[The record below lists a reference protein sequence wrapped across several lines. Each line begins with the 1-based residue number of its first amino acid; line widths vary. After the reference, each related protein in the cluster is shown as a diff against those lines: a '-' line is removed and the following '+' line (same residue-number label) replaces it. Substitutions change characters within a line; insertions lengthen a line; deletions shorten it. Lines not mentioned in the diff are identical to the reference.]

1 MRILLDSNILIR
13 WLEFGDPLQPL
24 VDRAVDS
31 LIRSGAVLCYT
42 SQNLG
47 EFWNVLT
54 RPLDRNGFGL
64 TPPEADRRAR
74 MIESQIPMLPDDP
87 AVPLVWR
94 RLLVAHAIS
103 GAQVHDA
110 RIAAAMS
117 VHGVKRILTL
127 NARDFARFP
136 SIEAIHPEQ
145 VSRTATGSTRIS
157 RKPPVATP

>member
-13 WLEFGDPLQPL
+13 WLHSGDSLQPI

-31 LIRSGAVLCYT
+31 LIRRGDLPCDT

-54 RPLDRNGFGL
+54 RPLNRNGFGL
-64 TPPEADRRAR
+64 TPHEADRRAL

-87 AVPLVWR
+87 AVHLVWR
-94 RLLVAHAIS
+94 SLLVAHSIS
-103 GAQVHDA
+103 GVQVHDA
-110 RIAAAMS
+110 RLVAAMQ

-127 NARDFARFP
+127 NTRDFARFP

-145 VSRTATGSTRIS
+145 VA
-157 RKPPVATP
+157 

>member
-1 MRILLDSNILIR
+1 MRILLDSNVLLRWNIR
-13 WLEFGDPLQPL
+13 TAPQSQL
-24 VDRAVDS
+24 VIRAVD
-31 LIRSGAVLCYT
+31 LLLASGALPCYT

-64 TPPEADRRAR
+64 TPQEADRRAR
-74 MIESQIPMLPDDP
+74 MIENKIPILPDDP
-87 AVPLVWR
+87 AVHLVWR

-103 GAQVHDA
+103 GVQVHDA
-110 RIAAAMS
+110 RIAAAMN

-127 NARDFARFP
+127 NTRDFARFP

-145 VSRTATGSTRIS
+145 VS
-157 RKPPVATP
+157 

>member
-13 WLEFGDPLQPL
+13 WLESGDPLQPL

-31 LIRSGAVLCYT
+31 LISRGSLPCYT

-64 TPPEADRRAR
+64 TPQEVDRRAR
-74 MIESQIPMLPDDP
+74 MIENQIPMLPDDS
-87 AVPLVWR
+87 AVHLVWR

-103 GAQVHDA
+103 GVQVHDS
-110 RIAAAMS
+110 RIAASMQ

-127 NARDFARFP
+127 NTRDFARFP
-136 SIEAIHPEQ
+136 SIEAVHPEQ
-145 VSRTATGSTRIS
+145 VA
-157 RKPPVATP
+157 

>member
-13 WLEFGDPLQPL
+13 WIESRDPLQPL
-24 VDRAVDS
+24 VDHAVDR
-31 LIRSGAVLCYT
+31 LLASGAFPCYT

-64 TPPEADRRAR
+64 TPADADRRTQ

-87 AVPLVWR
+87 AVHLVWR

-103 GAQVHDA
+103 GVQVHDA
-110 RIAAAMS
+110 RIAAAMQ
-117 VHGVKRILTL
+117 VHGVTRILTF
-127 NARDFARFP
+127 NTRDFARFTD
-136 SIEAIHPEQ
+136 IEAVHP
-145 VSRTATGSTRIS
+145 ADIND
-157 RKPPVATP
+157 

>member
-13 WLEFGDPLQPL
+13 WLESNDPLQPL
-24 VDRAVDS
+24 VDRAIDS
-31 LIRSGAVLCYT
+31 LIRSGALPCYT

-64 TPPEADRRAR
+64 TPQEADRRAR
-74 MIESQIPMLPDDP
+74 MIENKIPILPDDP
-87 AVPLVWR
+87 AAHPVWR

-103 GAQVHDA
+103 GVQVHDA
-110 RIAAAMS
+110 RIAAAMN

-127 NARDFARFP
+127 NTRDFARFP

-145 VSRTATGSTRIS
+145 VT
-157 RKPPVATP
+157 

>member
-13 WLEFGDPLQPL
+13 WLESGDPLQPL
-24 VDRAVDS
+24 VDHAVDS
-31 LIRSGAVLCYT
+31 LIRAGDLPCYT

-64 TPPEADRRAR
+64 TPLEADRRAQT
-74 MIESQIPMLPDDP
+74 IEDQIPMLSDDP
-87 AVPLVWR
+87 RVHLVWR
-94 RLLVAHAIS
+94 GLLVAHAIS
-103 GAQVHDA
+103 GVQVHDA
-110 RIAAAMS
+110 RIAAAMH

-127 NARDFARFP
+127 NTRDFARFP

-145 VSRTATGSTRIS
+145 V
-157 RKPPVATP
+157 P

>member
-13 WLEFGDPLQPL
+13 WLESNDPLQPL
-24 VDRAVDS
+24 VDRAIDS
-31 LIRSGAVLCYT
+31 LIRSGALPCYT

-64 TPPEADRRAR
+64 TPPEADRRTR
-74 MIESQIPMLPDDP
+74 MIEDQIPMLPDDP

-103 GAQVHDA
+103 GVQVHDA
-110 RIAAAMS
+110 RIAAAMH
-117 VHGVKRILTL
+117 VHGVKRILTF
-127 NARDFARFP
+127 NTRDFARF
-136 SIEAIHPEQ
+136 SDIEAAHPTEL
-145 VSRTATGSTRIS
+145 A
-157 RKPPVATP
+157 K